1 MALARTLPAGA
12 YAFRAGGV
20 LVVLPAAA
28 EAAEASPRPVA
39 AGEALWRPAA
49 AAVDLA
55 PPAAVAPRPTA
66 VSPTAAGDDDGLMV
80 TDLPARA
87 RRSCIYSN
95 IHCTFMQRTAA
106 HFAARYSKSAKQGR
120 I

>member
-12 YAFRAGGV
+12 YAFPAGGV
-20 LVVLPAAA
+20 LVVLPA
-28 EAAEASPRPVA
+28 AAEASPRPVA
-39 AGEALWRPAA
+39 AGEALWRPAAA

-106 HFAARYSKSAKQGR
+106 HFAPRYSKSAKQGR